1 MIKKYIVTLG
11 LLVILAIPAF
21 AAIVQGDKIPH
32 NLETLDQNE
41 TVQSFESLKGEK
53 GTVLVFVRSADWC
66 PYCQVQLLDLR
77 GIGET
82 IEDHGYNLV
91 AISYDAP
98 EKLKA
103 FSSRYNFPFA
113 MLSDPQSEIIKAFG
127 ILNTEMKEDTPY
139 YGIPYPRVYIVN
151 AEGVVEHVLSE
162 EGYKKRPSPEDILEL
177 VKR

>member
-1 MIKKYIVTLG
+1 MKHV
-11 LLVILAIPAF
+11 LVVLAFVMLVVPAF
-21 AAIVQGDKIPH
+21 AVVVGQGDKIPH
-32 NLETLDQNE
+32 SLETLDQNE
-41 TVQSFESLKGEK
+41 TVQSFTSLKGER
-53 GTVLVFVRSADWC
+53 GAVLVFVRSADWC

-103 FSSRYNFPFA
+103 FSSKYNFPFA
-113 MLSDPQSEIIKAFG
+113 MLSDRQSEIIKAFG
-127 ILNTEMKEDTPY
+127 ILNTEMAEDTPY
-139 YGIPYPRVYIVN
+139 YGIPYPRVYIVS
-151 AEGVVEHVLSE
+151 AEGVVQHVLSE